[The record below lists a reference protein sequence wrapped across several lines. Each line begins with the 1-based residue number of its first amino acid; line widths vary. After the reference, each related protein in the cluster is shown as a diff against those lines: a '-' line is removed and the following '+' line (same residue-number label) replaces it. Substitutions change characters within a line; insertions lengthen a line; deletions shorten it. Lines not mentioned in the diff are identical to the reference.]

1 MTAPSRILIVE
12 DDHDLA
18 ENFAE
23 IVEGLGHEVQV
34 APSAERALE
43 LVRETPF
50 HGVITDFRLP
60 GKSGIDFIRE
70 LRQSKIAI
78 PVVVVS
84 AFMDFRMTEGAE
96 EAGALDVV
104 SKPVDMERLLGL
116 LTEFTE
122 PGGDVLIVDDN
133 QALAEN
139 IAEGLR
145 ERGLE
150 PLLGDSGAAALAQ
163 RKLPRVAVLDLRLPD
178 RSGIDLAQRLAAR
191 DPRIRILFM
200 TGYADELRNRLA
212 PLVDVLPLLDREQP
226 YVVKPFDLGELLER
240 LLQAAERR

>member
-1 MTAPSRILIVE
+1 MTGQSRILIVE
-12 DDHDLA
+12 DDGALA
-18 ENFAE
+18 ENLAE
-23 IVEGLGHEVQV
+23 IVEGLGHEVKT
-34 APSAERALE
+34 ADSAERALE
-43 LVRETPF
+43 LVRETTF

-60 GKSGIDFIRE
+60 GKSGIDLIRE
-70 LRQSKIAI
+70 LRKSGIAV
-78 PVVVVS
+78 PVVVLS
-84 AFMDFRMTEGAE
+84 AFMDYRMTEGAE

-104 SKPVDMERLLGL
+104 AKPVDIERLLGL
-116 LTEFTE
+116 LAEFTQ

-150 PLLGDSGAAALAQ
+150 PLIGGSGAAALAQ
-163 RKLPRVAVLDLRLPD
+163 RKLPRVAILDLRLPD

-200 TGYADELRNRLA
+200 TGYAEELRSRLA
-212 PLVDVLPLLDREQP
+212 PLVDALPLLDREQP
-226 YVVKPFDLGELLER
+226 YVAKPFDLGALIEKLLK
-240 LLQAAERR
+240 AAEPR

>member
-1 MTAPSRILIVE
+1 VNGQSRILIVE
-12 DDHDLA
+12 DDGDLA

-23 IVEGLGHEVQV
+23 ILEGLGHEVQV
-34 APSAERALE
+34 AQSAERALE
-43 LVRETPF
+43 LVRETDF
-50 HGVITDFRLP
+50 DGIITDFRLP
-60 GKSGIDFIRE
+60 GKNGIELIRE
-70 LRQSKIAI
+70 LRKAGVAA

-84 AFMDFRMTEGAE
+84 AYMDFRMQEGAE

-104 SKPVDMERLLGL
+104 AKPVDMDRLVRL

-145 ERGLE
+145 ERGIE
-150 PLLGDSGAAALAQ
+150 PLIGDSGAAALAQ

-178 RSGIDLAQRLAAR
+178 RSGIELAQRLAAR

-200 TGYADELRNRLA
+200 TGYAEELRDRLR

-226 YVVKPFDLGELLER
+226 YVAKPFDLGALLER
-240 LLQAAERR
+240 LLEAAERR